1 MDMNSKQKL
10 ILFASVLVTV
20 GMMLYPPFHI
30 VIKGTEMNMGYGFL
44 LDPPKRGYLGASV
57 NVPVLLAQWVVAILV
72 GATGWFLTKSDDN
85 PVSIEPIERNPENK
99 SFIESASFLLLR
111 LFRGIVGF
119 IFGWQVIGLLP
130 VLTWVSNPSAITGN
144 MVAMVVLK
152 IVMMVMTG
160 VVFYGMRKY
169 IHRLHKHWYGIPHP
183 ALSKTMAL

>member
-1 MDMNSKQKL
+1 MNSKQK
-10 ILFASVLVTV
+10 IVLFAFVLVSV

-44 LDPPKRGYLGASV
+44 FEPPKRGYLGATV

-72 GATGWFLTKSDDN
+72 GVAGWFITKNDENST
-85 PVSIEPIERNPENK
+85 PIEPRKRNPDNK
-99 SFIESASFLLLR
+99 SFIERTSFLFLR

-152 IVMMVMTG
+152 VVVMIIAGG
-160 VVFYGMRKY
+160 VFFGVRKY
-169 IHRLHKHWYGIPHP
+169 IHWLHKHWYGIPHP
-183 ALSKTMAL
+183 ALSKAMAL